1 MVQSYTQNNFDALK
15 LDYLAPL
22 APEILL
28 EDVMSFVKRPLFR
41 YNRYNYLLSNF
52 QFTWIDDWAQASAK
66 NK

>member
-1 MVQSYTQNNFDALK
+1 MVQSYTQNNCDALK